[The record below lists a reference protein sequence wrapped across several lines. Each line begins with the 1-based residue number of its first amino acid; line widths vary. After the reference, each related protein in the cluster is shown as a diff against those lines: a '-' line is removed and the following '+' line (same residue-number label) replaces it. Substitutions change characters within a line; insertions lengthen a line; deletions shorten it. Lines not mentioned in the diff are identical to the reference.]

1 VSWSVVLTTWHWRSD
16 VLPVLV
22 IVVGVY
28 LRGWMA
34 LRARG
39 YERAAPARRL
49 VAFVGGWAVV
59 AVALLGPLDAFQSVR
74 FSIHM
79 GEHELL
85 MIVAA
90 PLVLLG
96 RPLAVAVWGL
106 PRPLRIWIGRSLR
119 PAAPPRRLFDLVT
132 RPAAAWGISTGLL
145 WAWHAPAAY
154 NAVEVNGFLHNLQH
168 LSFFAAGLLLW
179 WPVIGTPPSGHP
191 MSLAGRVG
199 YLAAAMAQRTLL
211 GGIITLSDR
220 VLFSYYQD
228 LPGVGVTSALHD
240 QRVAG
245 AIMWF
250 GSGIALL
257 AGTLLVI
264 WNVPLA
270 PGESDG
276 PAVRN
281 RPCERKSRG
290 SINEAGVHRTPDAD
304 DPYDTEVRR
313 IVDECYSRAR

>member
-1 VSWSVVLTTWHWRSD
+1 MLTTWHWRSD
-16 VLPVLV
+16 VFPVLV
-22 IVVGVY
+22 LVVGVY

-59 AVALLGPLDAFQSVR
+59 AVALLGPFDVFQSVR

-79 GEHELL
+79 VEHELL

-106 PRPLRIWIGRSLR
+106 PRPLRIWIGRYLR

-154 NAVEVNGFLHNLQH
+154 NAAEVNGFLHNLQH
-168 LSFFAAGLLLW
+168 LSFFAAGLLFW
-179 WPVIGTPPSGHP
+179 WPVIGTPPFGRP

-199 YLAAAMAQRTLL
+199 YLAAGMTQRALL
-211 GGIITLSDR
+211 GGIITLSNR
-220 VLFSYYQD
+220 VLYSHYQEI
-228 LPGVGVTSALHD
+228 LGAGVASVLHD

-270 PGESDG
+270 PGEPDG
-276 PAVRN
+276 PAVRH
-281 RPCERKSRG
+281 RPREWTIG
-290 SINEAGVHRTPDAD
+290 GVVNEAGVHRAPGADAS
-304 DPYDTEVRR
+304 YKAR
-313 IVDECYSRAR
+313 I

>member
-1 VSWSVVLTTWHWRSD
+1 MSWSVVLATWHWRSD
-16 VLPVLV
+16 VVPVLV

-28 LRGWMA
+28 LRGWIA
-34 LRARG
+34 LRGRG
-39 YERAAPARRL
+39 YGRAAPTRRL
-49 VAFVGGWAVV
+49 AAFVGGWAVV
-59 AVALLGPLDAFQSVR
+59 AVALVGPFDVFQSAR
-74 FSIHM
+74 FSVHM
-79 GEHELL
+79 VEHELL
-85 MIVAA
+85 MIAAA

-119 PAAPPRRLFDLVT
+119 PAAPQRRLFDLMT
-132 RPAAAWGISTGLL
+132 RPAVAWGISTGLL
-145 WAWHAPAAY
+145 WAWHAPTAY
-154 NAVEVNGFLHNLQH
+154 NAVEVNGFVHNLQH
-168 LSFFAAGLLLW
+168 LSLFAAGLLLW
-179 WPVIGTPPSGHP
+179 WPVIGTPPLGHL

-199 YLAAAMAQRTLL
+199 YLAAAMTQRALL

-220 VLFSYYQD
+220 VLYSYYQD
-228 LPGVGVTSALHD
+228 LPGVGVASALQD

-257 AGTLLVI
+257 AGALLVI

-270 PGESDG
+270 TGESNG

-281 RPCERKSRG
+281 RPRDWTRG
-290 SINEAGVHRTPDAD
+290 GLVNEAGVYRVQGAD
-304 DPYDTEVRR
+304 DPYK
-313 IVDECYSRAR
+313 ARV